1 MKTKFLT
8 TLNKYSMCRP
18 DETVLVA
25 VSGGADSMC
34 LLNLFMMSV
43 QELGIRI
50 EVAHV
55 NHGIRGAE
63 ADADEE
69 FVRCFCEKHG
79 IPFHCLRK
87 DIPALAAERSE
98 SIELCAREI
107 RYEYF
112 DSLNCD
118 RIATAHSGSDRIETM
133 LMNLTRGSALSGL
146 CSIPA
151 VRGKIIRPLID
162 FTRDEIES
170 FCREN
175 SIDYVTD
182 SSNLTDDY
190 TRNKIRHSIT
200 VRLSEINPSFE
211 ANALKCIGILNE
223 ENDFLDLLTEDCYN
237 GCVDDSGALDVFY
250 LSQQHPVIIKRVI
263 KYFFAVHSVKNFE
276 SRHISYILTNLNN
289 EFSVILPG
297 NKKLSCRNGFLYFD
311 KICDSL
317 TLESTFVTL
326 SDNICL
332 NISDKSVIIK
342 KSSCWPDKEEGFFV
356 ADASLISDR
365 IIIRGRE
372 AGDVFHLGRRRCSK
386 KLKKLLNEMNIPVEK
401 RSSLIIL
408 ADESGVIFV
417 EGIGV
422 DSTREVNHNSKEFLL
437 IKTEENINE

>member
-1 MKTKFLT
+1 MKAKFLT

-34 LLNLFMMSV
+34 LLKLFMMSA
-43 QELGIRI
+43 QELGIKI

-69 FVRCFCEKHG
+69 FVRGFCNEHG
-79 IPFHCLRK
+79 IPFHCLRA
-87 DIPALAAERSE
+87 DIPALAEERSE
-98 SIELCAREI
+98 SIELCARKI

-162 FTRDEIES
+162 FTRAEIEC
-170 FCREN
+170 FCKEN
-175 SIDYVTD
+175 SIDFVTD

-190 TRNKIRHSIT
+190 TRNKIRHNIT
-200 VRLSEINPSFE
+200 AGLSEINPSFE

-223 ENDFLDLLTEDCYN
+223 ENDFLDSLSADFYN
-237 GCVDDSGALDVFY
+237 KCVDASGS
-250 LSQQHPVIIKRVI
+250 LSVLCLSAQHPVIIKRVI
-263 KYFFAVHSVKNFE
+263 KRYLTENSVENFE
-276 SRHISYILTNLNN
+276 SRHISYILANLNK
-289 EFSVILPG
+289 EFSVVLPG
-297 NKKLSCRNGFLYFD
+297 NKKLSCRNGYLYFD
-311 KICDSL
+311 NISDSV
-317 TLESTFVTL
+317 TPDSTFVTL
-326 SDNICL
+326 SDKICL

-342 KSSCWPDKEEGFFV
+342 KSSCLPDKEEGFFV

-365 IIIRGRE
+365 IVVRGRE
-372 AGDVFHLGRRRCSK
+372 AGDIFHLGRRRCTK
-386 KLKKLLNEMNIPVEK
+386 KLKKLLNEMNISVEK
-401 RSSLIIL
+401 RNSLIVL
-408 ADESGVIFV
+408 ADENGIIFV

-422 DSTREVNHNSKEFLL
+422 DSTREVNHNSKEFIL
-437 IKTEENINE
+437 IKTEEN